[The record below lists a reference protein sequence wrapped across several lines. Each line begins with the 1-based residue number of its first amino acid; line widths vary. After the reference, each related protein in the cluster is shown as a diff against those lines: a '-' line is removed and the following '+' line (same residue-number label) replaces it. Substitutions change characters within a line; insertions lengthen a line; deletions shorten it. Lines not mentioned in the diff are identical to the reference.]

1 MARFIPYDQT
11 GFKRIDMTSARQGW
25 TSGLKWLD
33 KSQRHK
39 PKDWSTPEGIATA
52 INLTKAIA
60 EHPIVDWVSGELDEA
75 TRGPAEIALPAGYK
89 ESRDA
94 SQEALQEVLAAET
107 AQTRRMT
114 SPEMLGLY
122 RKFGVDVGDIG
133 ALREVLYKKYKI
145 DPARRGTG
153 DIRRAIEKSIYPEG
167 KELEPGTPAAE
178 KRQKEMFAL
187 IEATSEQ
194 QPVPGTQY
202 RTPSELRRIQEMQ
215 QRANEISD
223 EGTRLSKKPSTIVD
237 SPSDLIAFV
246 SEEGRS
252 KTDLAWALKQ
262 AQNVARGTRISDRK
276 RGFDPVR
283 NLQKQILA
291 AYSKSQRGQLTEAQA
306 ARLRQQQGNYDS
318 LNQKR
323 KDQIILQREK
333 NNQLFGKWKREN
345 TRKDRDVDSK
355 IKLRD
360 QNIQKI
366 MGQISN
372 AKTRTQRE
380 NAVKVAMILANPRA
394 GVSYPNVYELLK
406 QVAINSDWDFS
417 EYLPNPDDIN
427 FPRIKGQRKGTGS
440 GTTGKPSKKSSG
452 EDGGDSLADYL
463 GRWGKALDSALSVL
477 ENENATDDELLQA
490 AVVVSDIKSQA
501 GSHQKTTKIGKGEV
515 RRGKDG
521 VYFVHKDD
529 AESISGV
536 KTRATYL
543 GTKLEER
550 RSKSQVS
557 AKEDATQK
565 EARKKIADQQDRLRS
580 RVRSLLRGMGMKKAI
595 KAGWGSSET
604 NVNFP
609 LDLNQ
614 SEEAESG
621 HPRKFQQ
628 LQAAVKALEKSLTT
642 HGSAGS
648 TYKKGQ

>member
-60 EHPIVDWVSGELDEA
+60 EHPIVDWVSGELSEA
-75 TRGPAEIALPAGYK
+75 TKGPAEIALPAGYK

-114 SPEMLGLY
+114 SPEMLDLY
-122 RKFGVDVGDIG
+122 RKFGVDVGNVD
-133 ALREVLYKKYKI
+133 ALEVAVSDHFMMMPDAESDKNMKESLRIQNIIDASKKAPI
-145 DPARRGTG
+145 
-153 DIRRAIEKSIYPEG
+153 
-167 KELEPGTPAAE
+167 PAA
-178 KRQKEMFAL
+178 AL
-187 IEATSEQ
+187 QRPA
-194 QPVPGTQY
+194 
-202 RTPSELRRIQEMQ
+202 SELRRIQGMQ
-215 QRANEISD
+215 KRAQEISD

-291 AYSKSQRGQLTEAQA
+291 AYSKSQRGQMTKVQA
-306 ARLRQQQGNYDS
+306 ARLRMQQGNYDS
-318 LNQKR
+318 LKQKR
-323 KDQIILQREK
+323 EDQIILQREK
-333 NNQLFGKWKREN
+333 NNQLFSKWKKEN

-366 MGQISN
+366 IQQISN

-380 NAVKVAMILANPRA
+380 TAVKVAMILANPRA

-417 EYLPNPDDIN
+417 KYLPDPDDIN
-427 FPRIKGQRKGTGS
+427 FPWIKGQRKGTGS
-440 GTTGKPSKKSSG
+440 GTTKKTSKKSSG
-452 EDGGDSLADYL
+452 EDGGDRLVDYL
-463 GRWGKALDSALSVL
+463 GRWGTGLDSAQSVF
-477 ENENATDDELLQA
+477 ENENATDDELLKA
-490 AVVVSDIKSQA
+490 ATVVADIASQA
-501 GSHQKTTKIGKGEV
+501 GSYRTTTRLGKGDV
-515 RRGKDG
+515 RRRKDG
-521 VYFVHKDD
+521 VYMVHQDD
-529 AESISGV
+529 AGSLTGIKNRANILKRQLEGRLSES
-536 KTRATYL
+536 KA
-543 GTKLEER
+543 
-550 RSKSQVS
+550 S
-557 AKEDATQK
+557 AKEDATKK
-565 EARKKIADQQDRLRS
+565 EARKKIAEKQGRLR
-580 RVRSLLRGMGMKKAI
+580 RKIRSLLKEMDMPALPP
-595 KAGWGSSET
+595 GWGSSET
-604 NVNFP
+604 NVKFP
-609 LDLNQ
+609 LNANQ
-614 SEEAESG
+614 SGDAKGEYPNLYSD
-621 HPRKFQQ
+621 
-628 LQAAVKALEKSLTT
+628 LQKAVSALSKSLTE
-642 HGSAGS
+642 HGSEKS
-648 TYKKGQ
+648 TFKKGQ